1 MGSRLAAIL
10 ASAAF
15 MVTSG
20 AGMAHHSFAM
30 FDQDNPIELEG
41 IVQEFKY
48 TSPHTFI
55 LLQVKGPDGSVTV
68 WNLEGATPGALVR
81 EGWSGKT
88 IKAGDELK
96 MKVAPLRS
104 GAPGGMWTPEGTK
117 YRDGKAVEVAH

>member
-1 MGSRLAAIL
+1 MGSRLTAIL

-15 MVTSG
+15 MVTGG
-20 AGMAHHSFAM
+20 AAMAHHSFAM

-41 IVQEFKY
+41 TLQEFKY

-55 LLQVKGPDGSVTV
+55 LLKVKGPDGSDTV
-68 WNLEGATPGALVR
+68 WNLEGATPAALVR

-96 MKVAPLRS
+96 MKIAPLRS
-104 GAPGGMWTPEGTK
+104 GAPGGMWTPEGTR
-117 YRDGKAVEVAH
+117 YRDDKPVVVAP